1 MVSLCSYSWFRLIYD
16 PRSYFYKCTCTPVL
30 PWFHCHHLV
39 YMNQFYYDSAY
50 MWPQFNLDFISD
62 PSIFAFQF
70 IYNAFLTYM
79 SGHCFCYNSMFN
91 QYMNQFWLH
100 CTWSYCSYASTRSP
114 YTYTHTHKQRHIYI
128 YIHTHVMLP
137 FCLIYIY
144 MYLSCGLW
152 LIHIYIEA
160 WFCAGSLSFMNVCLL
175 ILFLFWFHFDPCICK
190 LFLLWYHFGQHI
202 CVTLVSDMTSSWF
215 NNYIHDPWSYFHQYM
230 YIPDPP
236 WFRCYKHVYMFEF
249 KSWSTTSK
257 PSSQAN
263 NKRNKQACGGA
274 CMIFPGSF
282 LLRNFTILISKQS
295 IVFNVPCFGT
305 IRN

>member
-1 MVSLCSYSWFRLIYD
+1 MIRGPIFINVHALQFCHGSIVITLYTWISSIMIQHICGPSSILISFLIQVYLHSSSFTMLFWHTCLATVFAIIPCLTNIWISSDSIVHD
-16 PRSYFYKCTCTPVL
+16 PIALML
-30 PWFHCHHLV
+30 PLDHH
-39 YMNQFYYDSAY
+39 
-50 MWPQFNLDFISD
+50 
-62 PSIFAFQF
+62 
-70 IYNAFLTYM
+70 T
-79 SGHCFCYNSMFN
+79 H
-91 QYMNQFWLH
+91 
-100 CTWSYCSYASTRSP
+100 
-114 YTYTHTHKQRHIYI
+114 THTHKQRHIYI

>member
-114 YTYTHTHKQRHIYI
+114 YTYTHTQTEAHIYI
-128 YIHTHVMLP
+128 YTHTCYATIL
-137 FCLIYIY
+137 FN
-144 MYLSCGLW
+144 
-152 LIHIYIEA
+152 IHIYV
-160 WFCAGSLSFMNVCLL
+160 SFLWIMIDPYIYRGL
-175 ILFLFWFHFDPCICK
+175 ILCWLSLFYECMFADP
-190 LFLLWYHFGQHI
+190 
-202 CVTLVSDMTSSWF
+202 VPVLVPF
-215 NNYIHDPWSYFHQYM
+215 WSMYM
-230 YIPDPP
+230 
-236 WFRCYKHVYMFEF
+236 
-249 KSWSTTSK
+249 
-257 PSSQAN
+257 
-263 NKRNKQACGGA
+263 
-274 CMIFPGSF
+274 
-282 LLRNFTILISKQS
+282 
-295 IVFNVPCFGT
+295 
-305 IRN
+305 